1 MNIAELLKDCPKGT
15 KLYSPVCGWVELEE
29 VTKNKNGEVTLLS
42 HIMGIYDHFGPHS
55 IEFLANGEMCA
66 ALDTECVLFPSKDNR
81 DWSTFVPPCKFKPF
95 DRVVVRDKETDYEWF
110 ADLFSHYDADT
121 EKFVCLG
128 SVWAVCL
135 PYNEETAKLIGTT
148 DDYNG

>member
-29 VTKNKNGEVTLLS
+29 VTKDKDGEVTLLS

-95 DRVVVRDKETDYEWF
+95 DRVVVRDKGGQWAIDF
-110 ADLFSHYDADT
+110 FSHMSKNDVYICT
-121 EKFVCLG
+121 GGIMWSE
-128 SVWAVCL
+128 CL

-148 DDYNG
+148 NDYND